1 MSKLLVLGSEGFIG
15 KHIVKLALKRSYEV
29 SGIDIIDRFPIG
41 YRYEKLSLL
50 GDDLDKYLYHN
61 KFDFV
66 INCSGSG
73 NVAFSIKHSL
83 TDFDLNTRSVKF
95 ILEAIRR
102 NIPEAKYI
110 HLSSAAVYGMPEI
123 LPVKETAKLK
133 PISPYGYHKLMSE
146 IICEEYNVL
155 HGISISIVRPFS
167 VYGPGLRKQLLW
179 DIYQKGYFSS
189 EVELWGSGEET
200 RDYIF
205 VEDLAKAI
213 LLVANTNQRDLQL
226 YNLANGVSVTIKIM
240 AEKLFHALGWNRQL
254 SFNGFTREGDPRFW
268 QADINRLSALSYLPD
283 VDLTKGLEQTAKW
296 LLENEK

>member
-1 MSKLLVLGSEGFIG
+1 MHGLSKNYLVTGVDIFDKFPVGY
-15 KHIVKLALKRSYEV
+15 HYVKM
-29 SGIDIIDRFPIG
+29 
-41 YRYEKLSLL
+41 SLL

-61 KFDFV
+61 NFDFV

-102 NIPEAKYI
+102 NIPDAKYI

-123 LPVKETAKLK
+123 LPLKETAKLK

-179 DIYQKGYFSS
+179 DIYQKGKLSN

-200 RDYIF
+200 RDFIF

-213 LLVANTNQRDLQL
+213 FLVANTNQRDLQL
-226 YNLANGVSVTIKIM
+226 YNLANGVSVTIKII
-240 AEKLFHALGWNRQL
+240 AEKLFHALRWNRQL

-283 VDLTKGLEQTAKW
+283 VDLTTGLEQTGKW
-296 LLENEK
+296 LLDNEN

>member
-1 MSKLLVLGSEGFIG
+1 LSKLLVLGSEGFIG
-15 KHIVKLALKRSYEV
+15 KHIVKLAIKRNYEV
-29 SGIDIIDRFPIG
+29 TGIDIIDRLPIG

-95 ILEAIRR
+95 ILEAIRH

-110 HLSSAAVYGMPEI
+110 HLSSAAVYGRSQI
-123 LPVKETAKLK
+123 LPIAETAKLN
-133 PISPYGYHKLMSE
+133 PISPYGYHKLLSE
-146 IICEEYNVL
+146 TICEEYSVL
-155 HGISISIVRPFS
+155 HGIPISIVRPFS

-179 DIYQKGYFSS
+179 DIYQKGKLSN

-200 RDYIF
+200 RDFIF

-213 LLVANTNQRDLQL
+213 FLVANTKHRDLQL
-226 YNLANGVSVTIKIM
+226 YNLANGVSITIKIM
-240 AEKLFHALGWNRQL
+240 AEKLFHALEWNRKL
-254 SFNGFTREGDPRFW
+254 SFNGFIREGDPRFW